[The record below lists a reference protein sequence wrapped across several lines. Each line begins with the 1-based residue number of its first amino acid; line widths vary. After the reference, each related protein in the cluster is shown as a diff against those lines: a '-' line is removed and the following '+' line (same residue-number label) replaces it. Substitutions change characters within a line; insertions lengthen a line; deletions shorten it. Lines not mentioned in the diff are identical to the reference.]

1 MQWIFCC
8 PSEERQL
15 TDTMK
20 FSTRLKYI
28 FATLLMGA
36 VVVFDHVWGGWLPD
50 DYPYAVWIHYGLLV
64 PVGFCLAGSLGMNTG
79 NPERS
84 VFAVT
89 CGVAAT
95 VLLAV
100 LPGIGMAVILNRFVP
115 MIIGAFVQWLIV
127 RK

>member
-1 MQWIFCC
+1 MYGAGGCRTTI
-8 PSEERQL
+8 PMRYGYT
-15 TDTMK
+15 TDCS
-20 FSTRLKYI
+20 FRWGFWL
-28 FATLLMGA
+28 A
-36 VVVFDHVWGGWLPD
+36 V
-50 DYPYAVWIHYGLLV
+50 
-64 PVGFCLAGSLGMNTG
+64 SLGMNTG

>member
-1 MQWIFCC
+1 
-8 PSEERQL
+8 
-15 TDTMK
+15 MK

-50 DYPYAVWIHYGLLV
+50 DYPYVVWIHYGLLV
-64 PVGFCLAGSLGMNTG
+64 PVGFCLAVSLGMNTG

-95 VLLAV
+95 VLLNERHE
-100 LPGIGMAVILNRFVP
+100 PFRMKSTDRI
-115 MIIGAFVQWLIV
+115 AFGRSRSLYF
-127 RK
+127 R

>member
-1 MQWIFCC
+1 M
-8 PSEERQL
+8 
-15 TDTMK
+15 DTLRTAR
-20 FSTRLKYI
+20 S
-28 FATLLMGA
+28 
-36 VVVFDHVWGGWLPD
+36 GGVLS
-50 DYPYAVWIHYGLLV
+50 G
-64 PVGFCLAGSLGMNTG
+64 GQLGMNTG

>member
-64 PVGFCLAGSLGMNTG
+64 PVGFCLAVSLGMNTG

-84 VFAVT
+84 VFAIT

-100 LPGIGMAVILNRFVP
+100 LPGIGMAVILNRF
-115 MIIGAFVQWLIV
+115 G
-127 RK
+127 

>member
-1 MQWIFCC
+1 
-8 PSEERQL
+8 
-15 TDTMK
+15 MK

-64 PVGFCLAGSLGMNTG
+64 PVGFCLAVSLGMNTG

-89 CGVAAT
+89 RCGGAAGFGS
-95 VLLAV
+95 VR
-100 LPGIGMAVILNRFVP
+100 PGSGWAVILNRFVP